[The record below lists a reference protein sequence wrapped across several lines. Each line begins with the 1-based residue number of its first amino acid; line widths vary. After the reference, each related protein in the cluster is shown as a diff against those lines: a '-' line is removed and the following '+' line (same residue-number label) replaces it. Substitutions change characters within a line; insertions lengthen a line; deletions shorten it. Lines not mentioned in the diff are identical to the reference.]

1 MRSGPADTWGRILGS
16 EERYRR
22 ERERERERVGSV
34 SSSQTILL
42 KHQINTFKELHFGRL
57 ETALH
62 MRLAGECDIMYAK
75 TNKFW

>member
-1 MRSGPADTWGRILGS
+1 M
-16 EERYRR
+16 
-22 ERERERERVGSV
+22 GSV

-62 MRLAGECDIMYAK
+62 MRLAGECDICMPK
-75 TNKFW
+75 TKYFGENTWQIHEICEIRGSILLLL